1 MHLTKVRDLLKVEE
15 QLPAPE
21 VEDFLKLY
29 RCKSND
35 VLLADWSGILYADRA
50 RAGCTAILD
59 TLRAHPFP
67 KILNNNIKVTGHY
80 PGAIEWVGKVWFPG
94 MYALGTRHFAW
105 VYSPA
110 FYTQIST
117 DEIVKLS
124 SKVEIQTFY
133 DIEDACQWLLATP
146 SPGE

>member
-1 MHLTKVRDLLKVEE
+1 MHLTKARDLLKVEE

-29 RCKSND
+29 SCKGNEA
-35 VLLADWSGILYADRA
+35 LLADWSDILYAHRA
-50 RAGCTAILD
+50 RAGCNTILD
-59 TLRAHPFP
+59 TLREHKFS

-80 PGAIEWVGKVWFPG
+80 PGAIDWVGKVWFPSL
-94 MYALGTRHFAW
+94 YELGIRYFAW

-117 DEIVKLS
+117 DEVVKLS
-124 SKVEIQTFY
+124 SMVEIQTFY
-133 DIEDACQWLLATP
+133 DIEDACQWLLSKP
-146 SPGE
+146 SDQ

>member
-1 MHLTKVRDLLKVEE
+1 MHLTKATDILNVEE
-15 QLPAPE
+15 ELQAPE

-29 RCKSND
+29 SCKENE

-50 RAGCTAILD
+50 RLGCTTILEM
-59 TLRAHPFP
+59 LKEQSFP
-67 KILNNNIKVTGHY
+67 KILNNNINVTGHY
-80 PGAIEWVGKVWFPG
+80 PGAIDWVGKVWFPS
-94 MYALGTRHFAW
+94 MYEFGVRYFAW

-133 DIEDACQWLLATP
+133 DIDDACQWLLTKPAT
-146 SPGE
+146 S